1 MSDPEQTGAPRLRP
15 NADVVRRIYD
25 ALGSRDIPRVLA
37 LVAPDV
43 DVRQSEEVP
52 WGGAFH
58 GHDGMLR
65 FFATLTG
72 TITSAV
78 TVERFIDAGDHV
90 VAVGRTRGTVNATG
104 AAFEVPFAH
113 VWTLAGGQATQVRY
127 CIDNPTMLAA
137 LARPA

>member
-1 MSDPEQTGAPRLRP
+1 MSEPEETGAPRLRP

-25 ALGSRDIPRVLA
+25 ALSARDVPRALA
-37 LVAPDV
+37 LVAADV
-43 DVRQSEEVP
+43 DIRQSEEVP
-52 WGGAFH
+52 WGGAYH

-65 FFATLTG
+65 FFATLTT

-104 AAFEVPFAH
+104 APFDVPFAH
-113 VWTLAGGQATQVRY
+113 VWTIAGGAATRVRY
-127 CIDNPTMLAA
+127 CIDNPAMLAA
-137 LARPA
+137 LVATR